1 MPCIVMSAQF
11 SCTACTQVKSL
22 GYGQVTSAARACSTW
37 DLLPRR
43 SVLNTAKC
51 AQPCSA
57 DARLYYQAHPTCI
70 EGTTCCLQVAAGAL
84 FTPQTC
90 ALHIFSLK
98 SKTTL
103 EAAIPEVRSTPRPKN
118 MSTRQN
124 LLREL
129 TFNTVQPSPC
139 SISYLSQTNM
149 YDLCFEQPDISN
161 SFE

>member
-1 MPCIVMSAQF
+1 MSIMPCIVMSAQF

-57 DARLYYQAHPTCI
+57 DARLYYQAHPHMYRRYN
-70 EGTTCCLQVAAGAL
+70 LL
-84 FTPQTC
+84 FTSCCRCTFHPTDMRAPCFQFGKEDDPGSCHIRNWINPLTQNHVNQT
-90 ALHIFSLK
+90 K
-98 SKTTL
+98 
-103 EAAIPEVRSTPRPKN
+103 
-118 MSTRQN
+118 
-124 LLREL
+124 L

-149 YDLCFEQPDISN
+149 HDWCFTQPDISN
-161 SFE
+161 RF